1 MVDRVTRDLDPEQV
15 ENDSNQKMEEFE
27 SSNDDSK
34 MEEEPTDSL
43 TLGRYQDN
51 VRKEALARKGLASAL
66 ESHKKGRL
74 ELDSGGSNR
83 SSSRILFLCFIY
95 L

>member
-1 MVDRVTRDLDPEQV
+1 MSPGLCAGEVDGEHQRMVDRVTRALDPEQV

-43 TLGRYQDN
+43 TLGR
-51 VRKEALARKGLASAL
+51 
-66 ESHKKGRL
+66 
-74 ELDSGGSNR
+74 
-83 SSSRILFLCFIY
+83 
-95 L
+95 